1 MEILR
6 IEILNPGVKKLLED
20 LASLNLIRFKGKDSS
35 LTEFRALIARLRAR
49 EDPPLPL
56 DQITKAVEAIRQK
69 RYGS

>member
-20 LASLNLIRFKGKDSS
+20 LASLNLIRLKGKDSS
-35 LTEFRALIARLRAR
+35 LTEFRDLIARLRAQ
-49 EDPPLPL
+49 EYPSLPS
-56 DQITKAVEAIRQK
+56 DQITEAVEAIRQK